1 MHNLY
6 RHAIADF
13 EVETG
18 TPYDDTAYP
27 TPESVPSELR
37 KLVANIKMFGASA
50 RQLEIQNELIEFSGE
65 SGVVVVPDNK
75 RHLMEEMEACKIS
88 VELWATHVNQI
99 SQ

>member
-13 EVETG
+13 EEETG

-37 KLVANIKMFGASA
+37 KLVANIKMCGASA
-50 RQLEIQNELIEFSGE
+50 RQLEIRNELIEFASE
-65 SGVVVVPDNK
+65 SGVVNVPDNK
-75 RHLMEEMEACKIS
+75 RHLMEEMEACK
-88 VELWATHVNQI
+88 VAEELWATHLNQI
-99 SQ
+99 S